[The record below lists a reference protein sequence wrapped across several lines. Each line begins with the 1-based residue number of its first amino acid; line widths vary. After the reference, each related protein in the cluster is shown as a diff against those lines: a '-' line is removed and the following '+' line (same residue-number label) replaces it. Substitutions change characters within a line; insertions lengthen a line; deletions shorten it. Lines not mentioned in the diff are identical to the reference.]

1 MDSISKETSRRAAFA
16 HPVLNT
22 VLALGALMA
31 LNIPAQSAEPAQ
43 TAANETSGLAE
54 VIVTAQFRAENLQET
69 PLSITAI
76 SGDQLATQGLTNVA
90 DLGLVIP
97 NANIRQQ
104 GNASGPNPQIGM
116 RGVQTTDF
124 IYTTEP
130 GVAIYVDDVY
140 HGTLTGSAMDLLDL
154 ERVEV
159 LRGPQGTLFGKNA
172 LGGAIHLISKQPKG
186 DNSGYVEAATGSSRL
201 VDLKAGFDFSILDNL
216 FMRVSG
222 VAKRINGY
230 QDVLDFPCEMKK
242 LGTPQLAGSL
252 PSLLPSNEQNAGNC
266 KIGEFGGK
274 STNAVRAMLRY
285 LATDDL
291 EFNLTADYSRTDD
304 QPPPETVLTG
314 RQPGLDSL
322 YTDGPGGIFQRF
334 GVRIDDTRFIPPSY
348 FTTYANYNDPMGSK
362 NWPTD
367 QIIETRS
374 ASAKVNYRVN
384 DYVRLKLVAARRTY
398 DGSWAS
404 DQDYTPFD
412 LNTTYNLQHHEQNSA
427 ELQLSGTLFTTVDWT
442 AGAFYY
448 DSKSKLGGFVTFGA
462 FDYLGIIPNFAQNDR
477 FTTKSKSGYA
487 HVAWRATDALT
498 LTAGVRETSED
509 KTFTF
514 DHTNFLTILTP
525 LQYGQSHFDW
535 KAAVDYKITNSI
547 MTYGSVSTGFRSD
560 GAQPRP
566 FVRNELT
573 SVPAEEITA
582 YEIGLKSDF
591 FEHRLRVNLAG
602 FINDYSPRVTSRFG
616 YSCNLAN
623 DTTPGPYFPP
633 GPAAQA
639 CPAGTPM
646 AGLPGW
652 LWFSP
657 FSAPGKDK
665 GLELEVTA
673 QPVRNLLINA
683 SAGYL
688 KFVSGA
694 PPGSDGYVD
703 PSVREQPRL
712 SYSVGAQYDI
722 NLGQGG
728 SITPRFDLFYQGE
741 RTNGTVSQVQVS
753 PDNIVPSYTLVN
765 ARLTYTSPD
774 AKWMAALSAEN
785 LLNKFYWA
793 QLVSA
798 TDAAGAQTFNRTGV
812 PGRPREVAV
821 TLRHNF

>member
-1 MDSISKETSRRAAFA
+1 
-16 HPVLNT
+16 
-22 VLALGALMA
+22 
-31 LNIPAQSAEPAQ
+31 
-43 TAANETSGLAE
+43 
-54 VIVTAQFRAENLQET
+54 
-69 PLSITAI
+69 
-76 SGDQLATQGLTNVA
+76 
-90 DLGLVIP
+90 
-97 NANIRQQ
+97 
-104 GNASGPNPQIGM
+104 
-116 RGVQTTDF
+116 
-124 IYTTEP
+124 
-130 GVAIYVDDVY
+130 
-140 HGTLTGSAMDLLDL
+140 
-154 ERVEV
+154 
-159 LRGPQGTLFGKNA
+159 
-172 LGGAIHLISKQPKG
+172 
-186 DNSGYVEAATGSSRL
+186 
-201 VDLKAGFDFSILDNL
+201 
-216 FMRVSG
+216 
-222 VAKRINGY
+222 
-230 QDVLDFPCEMKK
+230 
-242 LGTPQLAGSL
+242 
-252 PSLLPSNEQNAGNC
+252 
-266 KIGEFGGK
+266 
-274 STNAVRAMLRY
+274 
-285 LATDDL
+285 
-291 EFNLTADYSRTDD
+291 
-304 QPPPETVLTG
+304 
-314 RQPGLDSL
+314 
-322 YTDGPGGIFQRF
+322 
-334 GVRIDDTRFIPPSY
+334 
-348 FTTYANYNDPMGSK
+348 
-362 NWPTD
+362 
-367 QIIETRS
+367 
-374 ASAKVNYRVN
+374 
-384 DYVRLKLVAARRTY
+384 
-398 DGSWAS
+398 
-404 DQDYTPFD
+404 
-412 LNTTYNLQHHEQNSA
+412 
-427 ELQLSGTLFTTVDWT
+427 
-442 AGAFYY
+442 
-448 DSKSKLGGFVTFGA
+448 
-462 FDYLGIIPNFAQNDR
+462 
-477 FTTKSKSGYA
+477 
-487 HVAWRATDALT
+487 
-498 LTAGVRETSED
+498 
-509 KTFTF
+509 
-514 DHTNFLTILTP
+514 
-525 LQYGQSHFDW
+525 
-535 KAAVDYKITNSI
+535 
-547 MTYGSVSTGFRSD
+547 
-560 GAQPRP
+560 
-566 FVRNELT
+566 
-573 SVPAEEITA
+573 VPAEEITA

-774 AKWMAALSAEN
+774 AKWTAALSAEN